1 MELISKEFNQK
12 TGIQN
17 DLNLIDPESDMTNSS
32 EIISEIFRHDVPLQK
47 YTSFRTGGA
56 AEIFV
61 EPLGAIELKR
71 VLQFCKA
78 EQKKIFVF
86 GKGTNLL
93 VGDNGVKGVVI
104 HLGGMNFKNV
114 ERDGR
119 CVLAGAGVNLPKL
132 IRTVALS
139 GLGGLEAL
147 AGIPGTVGG
156 AVMMNAGG
164 KYGDISDTIRS
175 LTTMT
180 FDGTITKYMRGDV
193 EFEYRG
199 CSLSEQIVI
208 EVEFQLNESK
218 IEIVLEKMDKIY
230 HEKQESQPL
239 GTFNAGSIFK
249 NTSQYKAAELID
261 KANLK
266 GLKVGGAVVSEKHAN
281 FIVNTGNA
289 TSTDILELIE
299 IIKEAIKK
307 KYSVSLEEEIHIW

>member
-1 MELISKEFNQK
+1 MNMISN
-12 TGIQN
+12 
-17 DLNLIDPESDMTNSS
+17 P
-32 EIISEIFRHDVPLQK
+32 EIINEIFRYDVPLQK
-47 YTSFRTGGA
+47 YTSFRTGGV

-61 EPLGAIELKR
+61 EPVSTSELKK
-71 VLQFCKA
+71 VLQFCKD
-78 EQKKIFVF
+78 EQKKVFIF

-93 VGDNGVKGVVI
+93 VSDNGVKGVVI
-104 HLGGMNFKNV
+104 HLGGINFKNV

-119 CVLAGAGVNLPKL
+119 YVLVGAGVNLPKL

-139 GLGGLEAL
+139 GFGGLEAL

-156 AVMMNAGG
+156 AVVMNAGG
-164 KYGDISDTIRS
+164 KYGDISDTISS

-180 FDGTITKYMRGDV
+180 LDGNIIKHTRGDV

-199 CSLSEQIVI
+199 CNLSGQIVI

-218 IEIVLEKMDKIY
+218 IEVVLEKMDEIY
-230 HEKQESQPL
+230 NEKQENQPL

-289 TSTDILELIE
+289 TSTDILELIKV
-299 IIKEAIKK
+299 IKETIKK
-307 KYSVSLEEEIHIW
+307 KYNISLEEEIQIW

>member
-1 MELISKEFNQK
+1 VNMI
-12 TGIQN
+12 
-17 DLNLIDPESDMTNSS
+17 NSP
-32 EIISEIFRHDVPLQK
+32 EIISEIFRYDVPLQK
-47 YTSFRTGGA
+47 YTSFRTGGS

-61 EPLGAIELKR
+61 EPLGALELKR
-71 VLQFCKA
+71 VLQFCKN
-78 EQKKIFVF
+78 EQKKVFVF

-93 VGDNGVKGVVI
+93 VGDNGVDGVVI
-104 HLGGMNFKNV
+104 HLGGINFKNV

-119 CVLAGAGVNLPKL
+119 YVVAGAGVDLPKL

-139 GLGGLEAL
+139 GFGGLEAL

-175 LTTMT
+175 LTAMA
-180 FDGTITKYMRGDV
+180 FDGTIIKYTREDV
-193 EFEYRG
+193 GFEYRG
-199 CSLSEQIVI
+199 CNLSEQIVI
-208 EVEFQLNESK
+208 EVEFKLNESK
-218 IEIVLEKMDKIY
+218 IEVVLEKMDEIY
-230 HEKQESQPL
+230 KEKQESQPL

-281 FIVNTGNA
+281 FIVNTGSA
-289 TSTDILELIE
+289 TSTDILELIK

-307 KYSVSLEEEIHIW
+307 KYNVSLEEEIHTW

>member
-1 MELISKEFNQK
+1 MI
-12 TGIQN
+12 
-17 DLNLIDPESDMTNSS
+17 NSS
-32 EIISEIFRHDVPLQK
+32 EIISEMFRYDVPLQK

-61 EPLGAIELKR
+61 EPLGTSELKK
-71 VLQFCKA
+71 VLQFCKD
-78 EQKKIFVF
+78 EQKNVFIF

-93 VGDNGVKGVVI
+93 VGDNGVKGMVI
-104 HLGGMNFKNV
+104 HLGGINFKNV

-119 CVLAGAGVNLPKL
+119 YVLSGAGVSLSKL

-139 GLGGLEAL
+139 GFGGLEVL

-164 KYGDISDTIRS
+164 KYGVISDTISS

-180 FDGTITKYMRGDV
+180 FDGSIIKHMRGDV

-199 CSLSEQIVI
+199 CNLSKQIVI
-208 EVEFQLNESK
+208 EVEFHLNESK
-218 IEIVLEKMDKIY
+218 IEVVLEKMDEIY
-230 HEKQESQPL
+230 NEKQEKQPL
-239 GTFNAGSIFK
+239 GTLNAGSIFK
-249 NTSQYKAAELID
+249 NTPQYKAAELID

-266 GLKVGGAVVSEKHAN
+266 GLKVGGAIVSEKHAN

-289 TSTDILELIE
+289 TSTDILELIK
-299 IIKEAIKK
+299 IIKKTIKQ
-307 KYSVSLEEEIHIW
+307 KYNVSLEEEIHIW

>member
-1 MELISKEFNQK
+1 MKLITKEFNQK

-17 DLNLIDPESDMTNSS
+17 YLDLIDPESDMTNSTK
-32 EIISEIFRHDVPLQK
+32 IISEIFRYDVPLQK
-47 YTSFRTGGA
+47 YTSFKTGGA

-61 EPLGAIELKR
+61 EPLGALELKR
-71 VLQFCKA
+71 VLQFCKTG
-78 EQKKIFVF
+78 QKKIFIF

-104 HLGGMNFKNV
+104 HLGGINFKNL

-119 CVLAGAGVNLPKL
+119 YVLAGGGVNLPKL

-139 GLGGLEAL
+139 GFGGLEAL

-175 LTTMT
+175 LTTMA

-193 EFEYRG
+193 EFEYRR
-199 CSLSEQIVI
+199 CNLSEQIVI

-230 HEKQESQPL
+230 NEKQESQPL

-249 NTSQYKAAELID
+249 NAAEYKAAELID

-289 TSTDILELIE
+289 TSTDILDLIK
-299 IIKEAIKK
+299 IIKETIKK
-307 KYSVSLEEEIHIW
+307 KYDVSLEEEIHIW

>member
-1 MELISKEFNQK
+1 MI
-12 TGIQN
+12 
-17 DLNLIDPESDMTNSS
+17 NSP
-32 EIISEIFRHDVPLQK
+32 EIISEIFRYDVSLQK
-47 YTSFRTGGA
+47 YTSFRTGGS

-61 EPLGAIELKR
+61 EPLGVLELKR
-71 VLQFCKA
+71 VLQFCKD
-78 EQKKIFVF
+78 EQKKVFIF

-93 VGDNGVKGVVI
+93 VGDNGVDGVVI
-104 HLGGMNFKNV
+104 HLGGINFKNV

-119 CVLAGAGVNLPKL
+119 YVVSGAGVNLPKL

-139 GLGGLEAL
+139 GFGGLEAL

-175 LTTMT
+175 LTTMA
-180 FDGTITKYMRGDV
+180 FNGTIIKYTREDV
-193 EFEYRG
+193 GFEYRG
-199 CSLSEQIVI
+199 CNLSEQIVI
-208 EVEFQLNESK
+208 EVEFELNESK
-218 IEIVLEKMDKIY
+218 IEVVLEKMDEIY
-230 HEKQESQPL
+230 NEKQESQPL

-281 FIVNTGNA
+281 FIVNTGSA
-289 TSTDILELIE
+289 TSTDILELIK

-307 KYSVSLEEEIHIW
+307 KYDVSLEEEIHIW

>member
-1 MELISKEFNQK
+1 M
-12 TGIQN
+12 
-17 DLNLIDPESDMTNSS
+17 
-32 EIISEIFRHDVPLQK
+32 
-47 YTSFRTGGA
+47 
-56 AEIFV
+56 
-61 EPLGAIELKR
+61 EPLGVLELKR
-71 VLQFCKA
+71 VLQFCKD
-78 EQKKIFVF
+78 EQKKVFIF

-93 VGDNGVKGVVI
+93 VGDNGVDGVVI
-104 HLGGMNFKNV
+104 HLGGINFKNV

-119 CVLAGAGVNLPKL
+119 YVVAGAGVDLPKL

-139 GLGGLEAL
+139 GYGGLEAL

-175 LTTMT
+175 LTTMA
-180 FDGTITKYMRGDV
+180 FNGTIIKYTREDV
-193 EFEYRG
+193 GFEYRG
-199 CSLSEQIVI
+199 CNLSEQIVI
-208 EVEFQLNESK
+208 EVEFELNESK
-218 IEIVLEKMDKIY
+218 IEVVLEKMDEIY
-230 HEKQESQPL
+230 NEKQESQPL

-281 FIVNTGNA
+281 FIVNTGSA
-289 TSTDILELIE
+289 TSTDILELIK

-307 KYSVSLEEEIHIW
+307 KYDVSLEEEIHIW

>member
-1 MELISKEFNQK
+1 MI
-12 TGIQN
+12 
-17 DLNLIDPESDMTNSS
+17 NSS
-32 EIISEIFRHDVPLQK
+32 EIISEMFRYDVPLQK

-61 EPLGAIELKR
+61 EPLGTSELKK
-71 VLQFCKA
+71 VLQFCKD
-78 EQKKIFVF
+78 EQKKVFIF

-93 VGDNGVKGVVI
+93 VGDNGVKGMVI
-104 HLGGMNFKNV
+104 HLGGINFKNV

-119 CVLAGAGVNLPKL
+119 YVLSGAGVSLSKL

-139 GLGGLEAL
+139 GFGGLEVL

-164 KYGDISDTIRS
+164 KYGVISDTISS

-180 FDGTITKYMRGDV
+180 FDGSIIKHMRGDV

-199 CSLSEQIVI
+199 CNLSKQIVI
-208 EVEFQLNESK
+208 EVEFHLNESK
-218 IEIVLEKMDKIY
+218 IEVVLEKMDEIY
-230 HEKQESQPL
+230 NEKQEKQPL
-239 GTFNAGSIFK
+239 GTLNAGSIFK
-249 NTSQYKAAELID
+249 NTPQYKAAELID

-266 GLKVGGAVVSEKHAN
+266 GLKVGGAIVSEKHAN

-289 TSTDILELIE
+289 TSTDILELIK
-299 IIKEAIKK
+299 IIKKTIKQ
-307 KYSVSLEEEIHIW
+307 KYNVSLEEEIHIW

>member
-1 MELISKEFNQK
+1 MI
-12 TGIQN
+12 
-17 DLNLIDPESDMTNSS
+17 NSP
-32 EIISEIFRHDVPLQK
+32 EIISEIFRYNVPLQK
-47 YTSFRTGGA
+47 YTSFRTGGS

-61 EPLGAIELKR
+61 EPLGVLELKR
-71 VLQFCKA
+71 VLQFCKD
-78 EQKKIFVF
+78 EQKKVFIF

-93 VGDNGVKGVVI
+93 VGDNGVDGVVI
-104 HLGGMNFKNV
+104 HLGGINFKNV

-119 CVLAGAGVNLPKL
+119 YVVSGAGVNLPKL

-139 GLGGLEAL
+139 GFGGLEAL

-175 LTTMT
+175 LTAMA
-180 FDGTITKYMRGDV
+180 FDGTIIKYTREDV
-193 EFEYRG
+193 GFEYRG
-199 CSLSEQIVI
+199 CNLSEQIVI
-208 EVEFQLNESK
+208 EVEFKLNESK
-218 IEIVLEKMDKIY
+218 IEVVLEKMDEIY
-230 HEKQESQPL
+230 KEKQESQPL

-249 NTSQYKAAELID
+249 NTSQYKAAELIE

-281 FIVNTGNA
+281 FIVNTGSA
-289 TSTDILELIE
+289 TSTDILELIK

-307 KYSVSLEEEIHIW
+307 KYDVLLEEEIHIW

>member
-1 MELISKEFNQK
+1 MI
-12 TGIQN
+12 
-17 DLNLIDPESDMTNSS
+17 NSS
-32 EIISEIFRHDVPLQK
+32 EIISEMFRYDVPLQK

-61 EPLGAIELKR
+61 EPLGTSELKK
-71 VLQFCKA
+71 VLQFCKD
-78 EQKKIFVF
+78 ERKKVFIF

-104 HLGGMNFKNV
+104 HLGGINFKNV

-119 CVLAGAGVNLPKL
+119 YVLSGAGVNLSKL

-139 GLGGLEAL
+139 GYAGLEVL

-164 KYGDISDTIRS
+164 KYGVISDTISS

-180 FDGTITKYMRGDV
+180 FDGNIIKHERGDV
-193 EFEYRG
+193 AFEYRG
-199 CSLSEQIVI
+199 CNLSEQIIV

-218 IEIVLEKMDKIY
+218 IEVVLEKMDEIY
-230 HEKQESQPL
+230 NEKQEKQPL

-249 NTSQYKAAELID
+249 NTPQYKAAELID

-266 GLKVGGAVVSEKHAN
+266 GLKVGGAIVSEKHAN

-289 TSTDILELIE
+289 TSTDILELIK
-299 IIKEAIKK
+299 IIKETIKK
-307 KYSVSLEEEIHIW
+307 KYNVSLGEEIHIW

>member
-1 MELISKEFNQK
+1 MIKS
-12 TGIQN
+12 
-17 DLNLIDPESDMTNSS
+17 P
-32 EIISEIFRHDVPLQK
+32 EIISEIFRYNVPLQK
-47 YTSFRTGGA
+47 YTSFRTGGS

-61 EPLGAIELKR
+61 EPLGTLELQR
-71 VLQFCKA
+71 VLQFCKD
-78 EQKKIFVF
+78 EQKKIYIF

-104 HLGGMNFKNV
+104 HLGGINFKNV

-119 CVLAGAGVNLPKL
+119 YVLCGAGVNLPQL
-132 IRTVALS
+132 IRTAALS
-139 GLGGLEAL
+139 GFGGLEAL

-180 FDGTITKYMRGDV
+180 LDGTIVKYMREEVD
-193 EFEYRG
+193 FEYRR
-199 CSLSEQIVI
+199 CNLSGQIVI

-218 IEIVLEKMDKIY
+218 IEVVLEKMDEIY
-230 HEKQESQPL
+230 NEKQESQPL

-249 NTSQYKAAELID
+249 NTSEYKAAELID

-266 GLKVGGAVVSEKHAN
+266 GVKVGGAVVSEKHAN
-281 FIVNTGNA
+281 FIVNTGSA
-289 TSTDILELIE
+289 TSTDVLELIK
-299 IIKEAIKK
+299 IIKETIKE
-307 KYSVSLEEEIHIW
+307 KYNVSLEEEIHIW

>member
-1 MELISKEFNQK
+1 M
-12 TGIQN
+12 
-17 DLNLIDPESDMTNSS
+17 
-32 EIISEIFRHDVPLQK
+32 
-47 YTSFRTGGA
+47 
-56 AEIFV
+56 
-61 EPLGAIELKR
+61 EPLGVLELKR
-71 VLQFCKA
+71 VLQFCKD
-78 EQKKIFVF
+78 EQKKVFIF

-93 VGDNGVKGVVI
+93 VGDNGVDGVVI
-104 HLGGMNFKNV
+104 HLGGINFKNV

-119 CVLAGAGVNLPKL
+119 YVVAGAGVDLPKL

-139 GLGGLEAL
+139 GFGGLEAL

-175 LTTMT
+175 LTTMA
-180 FDGTITKYMRGDV
+180 FDGTIIKYMREDV
-193 EFEYRG
+193 GFEYRG
-199 CSLSEQIVI
+199 CNLSEQIVI
-208 EVEFQLNESK
+208 EVEFELNESK
-218 IEIVLEKMDKIY
+218 IEVVLEKMDEIY
-230 HEKQESQPL
+230 NEKQESQPL

-281 FIVNTGNA
+281 FIVNTGSA
-289 TSTDILELIE
+289 TSTDILELIK

-307 KYSVSLEEEIHIW
+307 KYDVSLEEEIHIW